1 MRGVRYAALVLASC
15 THLVAACAPRIAMQ
29 APSQLVAA
37 DADTALLRGC
47 YDCLI
52 DAREI
57 YRKLSVGGR
66 AAAWVFETNLLIA
79 LREKEICLPESGALT
94 EARRIAK
101 ELPRELEAGRY
112 IELVEAIPG
121 CRLSTLR
128 SEVKEMAS
136 THAVGP
142 TATADARAW
151 LLRGKLR
158 NPVRDYLRIALACIS
173 PIIDESL
180 STAAL
185 RAGASPSPAGATQPE
200 ASLLLRYRAAICK
213 LDGIPELEAVR
224 ASEPRFVE
232 ASLFIA
238 RSEVGRLSFE
248 GPRQAKVHLDEVLA
262 RFPASTA
269 ATYLAAS
276 YHHLVGDY
284 AEALRLYDR
293 TLDLRPDHDPAL
305 LGRVINLS
313 NLGRTRE
320 AIDAATRLVARG
332 EPYNVNAYY
341 WRARNFRALGQLA
354 DARRDVSAA
363 KELDGSEDLLLL
375 AGTIEY
381 EQGDMDVAQA
391 DLAIVINADVDRRAC
406 EARWYLG
413 LVDRQRKRWSSAR
426 HALEDAM
433 MCYQQRARA
442 SADQLQ
448 SLQARSDL
456 DPTYRDRAAGGLE
469 AAVAADT
476 RQQHV
481 AALTAAAA
489 AAADDDFSGA
499 RALLDLAAKDPALAD
514 RVAKLRSSFDRSQR
528 RSRPAR

>member
-1 MRGVRYAALVLASC
+1 M
-15 THLVAACAPRIAMQ
+15 H

-37 DADTALLRGC
+37 DANTALLRGC

-57 YRKLSVGGR
+57 YRKLPVGGR
-66 AAAWVFETNLLIA
+66 AVPWVFETDLLIA
-79 LREKEICLPESGALT
+79 LREKEIGLPASGALT
-94 EARRIAK
+94 EARQIAK
-101 ELPRELEAGRY
+101 QLPRELEAGRY
-112 IELVEAIPG
+112 IELVEAIPSCKLG
-121 CRLSTLR
+121 TLR
-128 SEVKEMAS
+128 SEVQQS
-136 THAVGP
+136 P
-142 TATADARAW
+142 ADARAW

-158 NPVRDYLRIALACIS
+158 KPVRDYLRIALGCIN
-173 PIIDESL
+173 PENL
-180 STAAL
+180 SGTAPDTDL
-185 RAGASPSPAGATQPE
+185 SPSSTGATQPE

-213 LDGIPELEAVR
+213 TDAISELEAVR

-238 RSEVGRLSFE
+238 RAEIGRLPSE

-269 ATYLAAS
+269 VTYLAAT
-276 YHHLVGDY
+276 YHQLVGDY
-284 AEALRLYDR
+284 AEALRLYER

-305 LGRVINLS
+305 LGRVISLTY
-313 NLGRTRE
+313 LGRTRD
-320 AIDAATRLVARG
+320 AIDAATRLSARG
-332 EPYNVNAYY
+332 EPYNVEAYY
-341 WRARNFRALGQLA
+341 WRAYDLHALGQLV

-363 KELDGSEDLLLL
+363 MDLGGSEDVLLL

-381 EQGDMDVAQA
+381 EQGDLDVAQA
-391 DLAIVINADVDRRAC
+391 DLAIVINLDAVRQAC

-433 MCYQQRARA
+433 TCYQQRART

-456 DPTYRDRAAGGLE
+456 DPTYRDRAAAGLE

-481 AALTAAAA
+481 AALAAAA
-489 AAADDDFSGA
+489 DAAADDDFSGA
-499 RALLDLAAKDPALAD
+499 RGLLDLAAEDPALAD
-514 RVAKLRSSFDRSQR
+514 RVAKLRNQFDRSQR
-528 RSRPAR
+528 GSRRAR